1 MQIIRN
7 SFALFYDEKVMVQL
21 SPQPLKTHGTS
32 VGVVVTALIVPAVPA
47 ENLVTI
53 VSKKLATS
61 VRILEIVV
69 IVNL

>member
-1 MQIIRN
+1 
-7 SFALFYDEKVMVQL
+7 MVQL